1 MLERIK
7 AILRDQPVA
16 ADAGGFDQLQIA
28 VAVLLIE
35 AARMDNEFDADER
48 AAIAQLLQRR
58 FELDADGA
66 QKLLT
71 RAEEKAQDSVEF
83 YTFTRTVKD
92 AFEHEDRVEFMQMLW
107 EVAYADGVLHDH
119 EANLMRRVTGLMHV
133 TDRESGEA
141 RKRALRQL
149 GYEA

>member
-1 MLERIK
+1 MLDRIK
-7 AILRDQPVA
+7 AILRDRPVA
-16 ADAGGFDQLQIA
+16 SETGGFDQLQIA

-48 AAIAQLLQRR
+48 AAIAKLLQRR
-58 FELDADGA
+58 FELDADA
-66 QKLLT
+66 AAKLLAQ
-71 RAEEKAQDSVEF
+71 AETQAEDSVEF

-92 AFEHEDRVEFMQMLW
+92 SFEHEDRVEFMQMLW
-107 EVAYADGVLHDH
+107 EVAYADGELHDH

-149 GYEA
+149 GYES

>member
-1 MLERIK
+1 MLDRIK

-16 ADAGGFDQLQIA
+16 ADTDGFDQLQIA

-58 FELDADGA
+58 FELAPGNA
-66 QKLLT
+66 EKLLAL
-71 RAEEKAQDSVEF
+71 AEEKAEDSVEF

-107 EVAYADGVLHDH
+107 EVAYADGELHDH

>member
-1 MLERIK
+1 MLDRIK

-16 ADAGGFDQLQIA
+16 ADTGGFDQLQIA

-58 FELDADGA
+58 FELETADAE
-66 QKLLT
+66 KLLA
-71 RAEEKAQDSVEF
+71 RAEEKAEGSVEF

>member
-1 MLERIK
+1 MLDRIK

-16 ADAGGFDQLQIA
+16 ADTGGFDQLQIA

-58 FELDADGA
+58 FELETADAE
-66 QKLLT
+66 KLLA
-71 RAEEKAQDSVEF
+71 RAQEKAEDSVEF

-107 EVAYADGVLHDH
+107 EVAYADGELHDH

>member
-1 MLERIK
+1 MLDRIK

-16 ADAGGFDQLQIA
+16 ADTGGFDQLQIA

-48 AAIAQLLQRR
+48 AAIGQLLQRR
-58 FELDADGA
+58 FELAPGDAE
-66 QKLLT
+66 KLLAL
-71 RAEEKAQDSVEF
+71 AEEKADDSVEF

-107 EVAYADGVLHDH
+107 EVAYADGELHDH

>member
-1 MLERIK
+1 MLDRIK

-16 ADAGGFDQLQIA
+16 ADTGGFDQLQIA

-58 FELDADGA
+58 FELETADAE
-66 QKLLT
+66 KLLA
-71 RAEEKAQDSVEF
+71 RAEEKAEDSVEF

-107 EVAYADGVLHDH
+107 EVAYADGELHDH

>member
-1 MLERIK
+1 MLDRIK

-16 ADAGGFDQLQIA
+16 ADTDGFDQLQIA

-58 FELDADGA
+58 FELAPGDAE
-66 QKLLT
+66 KLLAL
-71 RAEEKAQDSVEF
+71 AEEKAEDSVEF

-107 EVAYADGVLHDH
+107 EVAYADGELHDH

>member
-1 MLERIK
+1 MLDRIK

-16 ADAGGFDQLQIA
+16 AETGGFDQLQVA

-48 AAIAQLLQRR
+48 AAIAQLLRRR
-58 FELDADGA
+58 FELDDAAAERLLEEGAKHAD
-66 QKLLT
+66 
-71 RAEEKAQDSVEF
+71 DSVEF

-107 EVAYADGVLHDH
+107 EVAYADGELHAH

-133 TDRESGEA
+133 SDRESGEA

-149 GYEA
+149 GYDA

>member
-1 MLERIK
+1 MLDRIK

-16 ADAGGFDQLQIA
+16 AETGGFDQLQIA

-35 AARMDNEFDADER
+35 AARMDNEFDAHER

-58 FELDADGA
+58 FELAPA
-66 QKLLT
+66 EAEKLLA
-71 RAEEKAQDSVEF
+71 RAEEKAEDSVEF

-107 EVAYADGVLHDH
+107 EVAYADGELHDH

>member
-16 ADAGGFDQLQIA
+16 AETDGFDQLQIA

-35 AARMDNEFDADER
+35 AARMDNEFDAHER

-58 FELDADGA
+58 FELDAARADN
-66 QKLLT
+66 LLE
-71 RAEEKAQDSVEF
+71 RAEKHAEDSVEF

-107 EVAYADGVLHDH
+107 EVAYADGELHDH

-141 RKRALRQL
+141 RKRALRHL
-149 GYEA
+149 GYAA

>member
-1 MLERIK
+1 MLDRIK

-66 QKLLT
+66 EKLLT
-71 RAEEKAQDSVEF
+71 RAEEKAEDSVEF

-107 EVAYADGVLHDH
+107 EVGYTDGVLHDH

>member
-1 MLERIK
+1 MLDRIK

-66 QKLLT
+66 EKLLT
-71 RAEEKAQDSVEF
+71 RAEEKAEDSVEF

-107 EVAYADGVLHDH
+107 EVAYADGELHDH

-133 TDRESGEA
+133 TDRENGEA
-141 RKRALRQL
+141 RKRAMRQL

>member
-1 MLERIK
+1 MLDRIK

-66 QKLLT
+66 EKLLT
-71 RAEEKAQDSVEF
+71 RAEEKAEDSVEF

-107 EVAYADGVLHDH
+107 EVAYADGELHDH

>member
-1 MLERIK
+1 MLDRIK

-16 ADAGGFDQLQIA
+16 ADTGGFDQLQIA

-35 AARMDNEFDADER
+35 AARMDNKFDADER
-48 AAIAQLLQRR
+48 AAIATLLQRR
-58 FELDADGA
+58 FELAPEAAEQLLQQA
-66 QKLLT
+66 QT
-71 RAEEKAQDSVEF
+71 QAQESVEF
-83 YTFTRTVKD
+83 YTLTRTVKD
-92 AFEHEDRVEFMQMLW
+92 AFEYEDRIEFMQMLW
-107 EVAYADGVLHDH
+107 EVAYADGELHDH
-119 EANLMRRVTGLMHV
+119 EANLMRRVTGLLHI

>member
-1 MLERIK
+1 MLDRIK

-66 QKLLT
+66 EKLLT
-71 RAEEKAQDSVEF
+71 RAEEKAEDSVEF